1 MDLSD
6 FSQQLKDNSRQIGN
20 LMRRRLPVIA
30 GRMAKDFFQN
40 SFRISAFVNKSSH
53 PWPTTRRQLSGAKG
67 AASKYNPL
75 LSSRK
80 HLFSS
85 IKYTPSDYRVLVAND
100 LLYAPIHNWGGTL
113 HPTVTPKMRR
123 FAWAMFY
130 RTTGIKRGASKKN
143 RKKRAEEATTNEE
156 AKKWRALALTKK
168 KKLKVRIPQRQFLG
182 ESRELEDRIRERTK
196 QEIIKI
202 LDKDN

>member
-1 MDLSD
+1 MNKL
-6 FSQQLKDNSRQIGN
+6 FSFF
-20 LMRRRLPVIA
+20 
-30 GRMAKDFFQN
+30 AKSN
-40 SFRISAFVNKSSH
+40 R
-53 PWPTTRRQLSGAKG
+53 
-67 AASKYNPL
+67 Y
-75 LSSRK
+75 K

-130 RTTGIKRGASKKN
+130 RTAGIKRGASKKN
-143 RKKRAEEATTNEE
+143 RKKRAEEASNNEE
-156 AKKWRALALTKK
+156 ANKWRALALTRK

-182 ESRELEDRIRERTK
+182 ESRELEDSIRERTK

-202 LDKDN
+202 LDNDN